1 MYINYIFCVY
11 NLYKLEKIIE
21 KIIEKISSLLTYRAK
36 IFL

>member
-21 KIIEKISSLLTYRAK
+21 KISSLLTYRAK